1 MKAIGKGRIR
11 WFDKKAKASYM
22 FTRFLS
28 KLGQYNTKTRNN
40 KNLSNKISLG
50 NYNIKGMKIEGW
62 QAKVCKQFGVAVTT
76 SYSGAENA
84 KNVVNTHKCPQE
96 RHIGRKILVPSV
108 DTTRSNK
115 IIFDRK

>member
-1 MKAIGKGRIR
+1 LIKKQKLLTRLR
-11 WFDKKAKASYM
+11 DSDLNWDK
-22 FTRFLS
+22 
-28 KLGQYNTKTRNN
+28 YNTKTRNN

-50 NYNIKGMKIEGW
+50 NYNIKGMKIEGS

-84 KNVVNTHKCPQE
+84 KNVVNTHKCPKE